1 MIELLRNYLY
11 TIKAMQDCGETLYSL
26 NQKRIE
32 LHNKIIEALGISQ
45 FGGYL
50 RLKLFTDNLDKVCEL
65 YSTAEEWKLKTDY
78 DVRWMAKYLERL
90 LSSTEARLYLE
101 GKTQRVHGFNVS

>member
-1 MIELLRNYLY
+1 MKELLEQYLY
-11 TIKAMQDCGETLYSL
+11 VIKAMQDCGATLYSF

-32 LHNKIIEALGISQ
+32 LHTKIVETLGISQ
-45 FGGYL
+45 FEGYL

-65 YSTAEEWKLKTDY
+65 YSTAEEWKLQSDR
-78 DVRWMAKYLERL
+78 DVEFMAKYLERL

-101 GKTQRVHGFNVS
+101 GKTQRVHGFNV